1 MNTVDDESGIAYRVT
16 ADRIRATFGLADRG
30 LYYVK
35 NPSRRVGQLRSDGY
49 VRVTIDGEQI
59 YEHVLV
65 YFHYHG
71 RWPDYRLSHWDG
83 DRSNNG
89 IKNLIEE
96 GEVYIRMSKYLGVRY
111 NPATDMWVAKT
122 YGMNFEDILIGEYDT
137 ELEAAQA
144 YDNKIRDIFGP
155 EATFVNGV

>member
-1 MNTVDDESGIAYRVT
+1 MGTVDDESGIVYNVSLE
-16 ADRIRATFGLADRG
+16 RIRAVFGLGDRG
-30 LYYVK
+30 LYHLK

-49 VRVTIDGEQI
+49 VRITIDGEQI
-59 YEHVLV
+59 YEQVLV

-71 RWPDYRLSHWDG
+71 RWPDYRLSHWDS

>member
-1 MNTVDDESGIAYRVT
+1 MDTVDDESGIAYRVT
-16 ADRIRATFGLADRG
+16 VDRIRAVFGLGDHG
-30 LYYVK
+30 LYYIK
-35 NPSRRVGQLRSDGY
+35 NPYRLVGERRSDGY
-49 VRVTIDGEQI
+49 VRVMIDGERI

-83 DRSNNG
+83 DRSNNR

-137 ELEAAQA
+137 EFEAAQA

>member
-1 MNTVDDESGIAYRVT
+1 MDTVDDESGGVYNVSLE
-16 ADRIRATFGLADRG
+16 RIRAVFGLGDRG
-30 LYYVK
+30 LYHIK
-35 NPSRRVGQLRSDGY
+35 NLSRRVGHTRKDGY
-49 VRVTIDGEQI
+49 VLVTIDGEQI
-59 YEHVLV
+59 YEHVLS

-137 ELEAAQA
+137 EIEAAQA